1 MFNPPQ
7 KILVL
12 HAGGI
17 GDLLLALPALRIFRQ
32 AFPRYT
38 LELMGR
44 PERLSVVTF
53 DLQAESIHSIDQAGM
68 AYFYS
73 DGGTLPPRL
82 SALFSSF
89 SCVLVFGKD
98 SGSIL
103 ANNLSRAG
111 VDRVI
116 TIPSFPPPES
126 GIHVSEY
133 LVESLRA
140 AGIEGQSSFSAL
152 RLPEE
157 ALIFARRFWAGFGL
171 KEEERVL
178 AIHPG
183 SGSPGKNWDA
193 RKFAAVAD
201 WASERCQVLLISGP
215 AQDGVEEVRT
225 SLKKARPLGA
235 DNLPL
240 IHLAAVLKETTAYLG
255 NDSGI
260 THLAALLGLP
270 TVALFGPTNPALW
283 GPKGPGVRIIYG
295 KNLYTPSSPE
305 GRSRGSR
312 PCVESIRTDQVVEV
326 LSPFLDNSPA
336 SNLSGPLRVEE

>member
-1 MFNPPQ
+1 
-7 KILVL
+7 
-12 HAGGI
+12 
-17 GDLLLALPALRIFRQ
+17 
-32 AFPRYT
+32 
-38 LELMGR
+38 MGR
-44 PERLSVVTF
+44 PERLPVVAF
-53 DLQAESIHSIDQAGM
+53 DLQVESIHSIDQAGM

-89 SCVLVFGKD
+89 SRVLIFGKD

-103 ANNLSRAG
+103 AKNLSRAG
-111 VDRVI
+111 VERVI
-116 TIPSFPPPES
+116 TIPSFPPQET
-126 GIHVSEY
+126 GVHVSEY
-133 LVESLRA
+133 LVESLKA
-140 AGIEGQSSFSAL
+140 AGIEGKSSFSPL

-157 ALIFARRFWAGFGL
+157 ALNFARRFWAGVGL
-171 KEEERVL
+171 REGERVL

-193 RKFAAVAD
+193 KKFAAVAD

-215 AQDGVEEVRT
+215 AQDGVEEVRA
-225 SLKKARPLGA
+225 SMEKACPLMA

-240 IHLAAVLKETTAYLG
+240 IHLAAVLKTSTAYLG

-260 THLAALLGLP
+260 SHLAASLGLP

-283 GPKGPGVRIIYG
+283 GPKGPRVRIIYG
-295 KNLYTPSSPE
+295 RNLYTPCSPE
-305 GRSRGSR
+305 ARSERSR
-312 PCVESIRTDQVVEV
+312 PCLESIQTDQVVEV

-336 SNLSGPLRVEE
+336 

>member
-1 MFNPPQ
+1 
-7 KILVL
+7 
-12 HAGGI
+12 
-17 GDLLLALPALRIFRQ
+17 
-32 AFPRYT
+32 
-38 LELMGR
+38 
-44 PERLSVVTF
+44 
-53 DLQAESIHSIDQAGM
+53 
-68 AYFYS
+68 
-73 DGGTLPPRL
+73 
-82 SALFSSF
+82 
-89 SCVLVFGKD
+89 
-98 SGSIL
+98 
-103 ANNLSRAG
+103 
-111 VDRVI
+111 
-116 TIPSFPPPES
+116 
-126 GIHVSEY
+126 
-133 LVESLRA
+133 LRA

-215 AQDGVEEVRT
+215 AQDGVEEFRD
-225 SLKKARPLGA
+225 SMKKARPLVA

-240 IHLAAVLKETTAYLG
+240 IHLAALLKATTVYLG

-260 THLAALLGLP
+260 THLAASLGLP

-295 KNLYTPSSPE
+295 KNLYTPCSPGAPSESS
-305 GRSRGSR
+305 RHYL
-312 PCVESIRTDQVVEV
+312 ESIQTDQVVEV
-326 LSPFLDNSPA
+326 LSPFLGHSPA
-336 SNLSGPLRVEE
+336 SNPSRF